1 MHQSL
6 DIDIA
11 HCRSDFV
18 QHKNNPENT
27 NICLYMYTANLSENL
42 KKSDQQSKRVTIRFG
57 LPNQNLR
64 RIFQVVALCLTS
76 SRCKVFSGLC
86 LC

>member
-11 HCRSDFV
+11 HCRSNFV
-18 QHKNNPENT
+18 QYKHNPENT
-27 NICLYMYTANLSENL
+27 KICLYMLTGNRSENL

-57 LPNQNLR
+57 LPNQKLR
-64 RIFQVVALCLTS
+64 RIVQVVALCLTS
-76 SRCKVFSGLC
+76 SRCKSEGKL
-86 LC
+86 